1 MKYRKFPNIDFE
13 VSALG
18 FGCMRLPIIGDDS
31 SQIDEP
37 SAIKMIR
44 FAIDNGVNYIDTA
57 YGYHGGNSE
66 IVVGKALKEGYRN
79 KVKLATKLPVWKL
92 EKIEDADTILDEQLK
107 KLNTDHI
114 DFYLLHALNKQRW
127 EMLKNMDIFSWI
139 EKVKSQGKIKHI
151 GFSFHDSLDTF
162 KRIIDEY
169 NGWEFCQIQ
178 YNYLNRSYQAGEEGL
193 KYAHSKGLGVIIME
207 PLLGGKLA
215 RKPPEQIQKVW
226 EKAKVKRTPVQWALL
241 WLWNQK
247 EVTTVL
253 SGMSTIDQVIENVKI
268 ADEGYVGCLSEEELK
283 LIDEVTQKYSEL
295 KPIDCTGCKYC
306 LPCPNGVDIPRNF
319 NLYNDAKLYNMYEET
334 KKAYLKPEKVQQQA
348 SNCVECGVCEE
359 KCPQNLPIRKLL
371 KEVAC
376 FFEK

>member
-1 MKYRKFPNIDFE
+1 MKYRKFPNIDLE

-18 FGCMRLPIIGDDS
+18 FGCMRLPIIGEDS
-31 SQIDEP
+31 SQIDE
-37 SAIKMIR
+37 SLAIKMIR
-44 FAIDNGVNYIDTA
+44 YAIDNGVNYIDTA

-66 IVVGKALKEGYRN
+66 IVVGKALKGGYRN
-79 KVKLATKLPVWKL
+79 KVNLATKLPVWKL
-92 EKIEDADTILDEQLK
+92 TKIEDADILLDEQLK
-107 KLNTDHI
+107 KLDTDHI

-127 EMLKNMDIFSWI
+127 DMLKNMNIFSWI

-162 KRIIDEY
+162 KLIIDEY
-169 NGWEFCQIQ
+169 EGWEFCQIQ
-178 YNYLNRSYQAGEEGL
+178 YNYLNRNYQAGEEGL
-193 KYAHSKGLGVIIME
+193 KYAYAKGLGVIIME

-215 RKPPEQIQKVW
+215 RKPPEEVQKVW
-226 EKAKVKRTPVQWALL
+226 EKAKIKRSPVQWGLL

-253 SGMSTIDQVIENVKI
+253 SGMSSIQQVIENI
-268 ADEGYVGCLSEEELK
+268 ETADQGYVGCLSDEELK
-283 LIDEVTQKYSEL
+283 LIDEVTKKYLEL

-319 NLYNDAKLYNMYEET
+319 NLYNDAKVYNMYEEA
-334 KKAYLKPEKVQQQA
+334 KKTYLKPDKEQQKA
-348 SNCVECGVCEE
+348 SNCVECGMCEE

-371 KEVAC
+371 KEVVQ
-376 FFEK
+376 FFEG

>member
-18 FGCMRLPIIGDDS
+18 FGCMRLPILGDDA
-31 SQIDEP
+31 SQINQP
-37 SAIKMIR
+37 LAIEMIR
-44 FAIDNGVNYIDTA
+44 YAIDNGVNYIDTA

-66 IVVGKALKEGYRN
+66 VVVGKALKEGYRN

-92 EKIEDADTILDEQLK
+92 TKIEDADMILDEQLK
-107 KLNTDHI
+107 RLDTDYI

-127 EMLKNMDIFSWI
+127 DMLKSMDIFSWI
-139 EKVKSQGKIKHI
+139 EKVKSKGKIKHI

-162 KRIIDEY
+162 KTIIDEY
-169 NGWEFCQIQ
+169 DGWEFCQVQ
-178 YNYLNRSYQAGEEGL
+178 YNYLNRNYQAGEEGL
-193 KYAHSKGLGVIIME
+193 KYAHAKGLGVIIME

-215 RKPPEQIQKVW
+215 RKPPEQVQIVW
-226 EKAKVKRTPVQWALL
+226 EKTKVKRTPAQWGLL

-253 SGMSTIDQVIENVKI
+253 SGMSSMQQVIENIKT
-268 ADEGYVGCLSEEELK
+268 ADEGYVGCLSEDELK
-283 LIDEVTQKYSEL
+283 LIDEVTQKYLEL

-319 NLYNDAKLYNMYEET
+319 NLYNDAKVYNMYEET
-334 KKAYLKPEKVQQQA
+334 KKAYLKPEKVEQKA
-348 SNCVECGVCEE
+348 SNCVECSLCEE

-371 KEVAC
+371 KEVAQ
-376 FFEK
+376 FFEG